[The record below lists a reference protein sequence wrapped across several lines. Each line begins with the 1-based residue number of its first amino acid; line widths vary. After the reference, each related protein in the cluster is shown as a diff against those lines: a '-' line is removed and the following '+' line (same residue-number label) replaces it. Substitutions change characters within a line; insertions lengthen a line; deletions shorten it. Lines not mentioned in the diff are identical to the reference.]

1 MGTGSRSLEEGG
13 SPPCWAGHFQS
24 PSAACHGRLGWAE
37 LDPGH
42 SCLAKQTS
50 ERVAQDRR
58 NVPTIRPHSWHL
70 AKLSEV
76 RTDGTAMTFPAD
88 PLSLSWHLG
97 CETSDL
103 PLPWN
108 PLSPHCTTEK
118 NSSLGSMESLDPA
131 GQTYYE
137 GSLSPIDQAMDQSK
151 RDSAYSSF
159 SASSSTSDSALRPEE
174 AGSVDGAQTGQLPE
188 PRYLQTGGEPA
199 GPGVRLSSSVQSGSL
214 PRPARTAAA
223 PPHPPVRQDS
233 LRACNSPLEDPRA
246 PTHAGGLCPENRWN
260 SDISLC
266 SPGRDA
272 HGPGGALATTGPLK
286 DSPFPDQY
294 YLLSSHTEPH
304 LGMKRSPQTSPS
316 SLAESPREPPGRKGH
331 EVELNNCAE
340 PPSSWKA
347 ALGGPF
353 GHRHSIPEHLL
364 VAQLQALEVSRG
376 QKAPR
381 WTVSPLHKEQKDP
394 QTPEPCGQKP
404 WEPAE
409 ELDSPPTAE
418 EGSPS
423 PRGPCTAL
431 GRPNNTLPT
440 RAGSPSLPAFGNGS
454 TSRRDLQAA
463 SCVDPL
469 PEAERSLPA
478 AQKGQHRSAH
488 SRRRSDRFAT
498 NLRNEIQWR
507 KAQLQKA
514 RGPGGPG
521 CEEEPAPQAEESPAH
536 TAVPAPSPPP
546 LGEGRP
552 LGSSGLPAGVPKRW
566 GSELSVF
573 GEERA
578 PSSPQRTPKEK
589 PLPAARAGGWGGGR
603 WRWSPEHKLQ
613 PQESEPGPSAQLPLE
628 EDGLLPFADR
638 RRFFEETSHP
648 LPARPY
654 GSLQGRLEGRRSPE
668 AEKPG
673 SAEHGTF
680 QRHSLDQ
687 SYRCPPS
694 PPVYQDFQ
702 PEVLRLCKSL
712 ARPGVETEHWW
723 ALPCSCAVREACA
736 YSFQE
741 ECAML
746 RSRSMPMPPPSHHA
760 HHCHPCSW
768 SCRSEC
774 CFPGQQ
780 KLVEDGGPWHGRKPF
795 QGEFPPDEWEPPAV
809 SRASSHTGSQL
820 LPHKVA
826 FTRVSP
832 FWTCFERT
840 EPAGPSFCRAPSTHS
855 LPWDCEQ
862 PKWVVEKGG
871 WEGGLGEPHKPPLRE
886 RAYSESHL
894 CTEPARV
901 SAREWREAPLAEAQ
915 ETAPKSPTCQ
925 ARRRGPPPPR
935 PPPPNWE
942 KYRPARASHQQLLP
956 AQACRPHHVE
966 EPWAPGQPGFEAA
979 RQRSQSLPG
988 EQLWPNRAQ
997 LQCPRLPG
1005 AGPVATPSLPEQ
1017 DNPHYYCH
1025 GSPPRTREW
1034 LMAETSDRSV
1044 PSRTASS
1051 SEGAAAEDP
1060 PQVEEQETPTGS
1072 PSEQPLTWQPQQGPP
1087 VSQDAAGECHRSGP
1101 PPSRLN
1107 SEELM
1112 RDVAGKDRSLA
1123 GVLSSGFGLRSA
1135 AEVMGDLFAESS
1147 CPLWP
1152 RQDWSMLGRGPSCP
1166 ERQQKSPQSATGGG
1180 ASPSCLTYLNLSA
1193 GKAELLNQ
1201 MKNRSELAAPSPEE
1215 ELDQDL
1221 AQKKVQLIESIGR
1234 KLEVL
1239 QEAQQSLQDDLSA
1252 NAALGREVENYIKG
1266 ACKPHE
1272 LEKFRLVIGDLDKV
1286 VNLLLSLSGRLAR
1299 VENALSGLNAEDEEE
1314 EEEEMMA
1321 LLEKKRQ
1328 LTAQLEDAKELQEH
1342 VAQREQL
1349 VSASVS
1355 RCLAPEQLQD
1365 YQHFVRMKSALAIQ
1379 QRQLDDKVKLGEE
1392 QLRCLWESLPR
1403 RPRKP

>member
-1 MGTGSRSLEEGG
+1 MIIR
-13 SPPCWAGHFQS
+13 
-24 PSAACHGRLGWAE
+24 
-37 LDPGH
+37 
-42 SCLAKQTS
+42 
-50 ERVAQDRR
+50 RR
-58 NVPTIRPHSWHL
+58 NVPIIRPHSWHL

-174 AGSVDGAQTGQLPE
+174 TSSVDGAQPGQLPE

-199 GPGVRLSSSVQSGSL
+199 GLGVRLPSSVQSGSL
-214 PRPARTAAA
+214 PRLSRTAAA

-246 PTHAGGLCPENRWN
+246 PTHAGGLCPENWWN

-316 SLAESPREPPGRKGH
+316 SLAESPREPAGRKGH

-394 QTPEPCGQKP
+394 QAPEPCGQKP
-404 WEPAE
+404 CEPAE
-409 ELDSPPTAE
+409 ELDSPSTAE

-463 SCVDPL
+463 PCVDPL

-589 PLPAARAGGWGGGR
+589 PVARAGGWGGGR

-741 ECAML
+741 ECAVL

-768 SCRSEC
+768 SCRSDC
-774 CFPGQQ
+774 CCPGQQ

-809 SRASSHTGSQL
+809 SRASSHTVSQL

-862 PKWVVEKGG
+862 PKWVAEKGG

-901 SAREWREAPLAEAQ
+901 SAREWREAPLAETQ
-915 ETAPKSPTCQ
+915 ETAPKSPACQ
-925 ARRRGPPPPR
+925 TRRRGPPPPR

-942 KYRPARASHQQLLP
+942 KYRSARASHQQLLP

-966 EPWAPGQPGFEAA
+966 ESWAPGQPGFEAA

-1005 AGPVATPSLPEQ
+1005 AGPVAAPSLPEQ

-1060 PQVEEQETPTGS
+1060 PRVEEQETPTGS
-1072 PSEQPLTWQPQQGPP
+1072 PSEQPLTWHPQQGTP

-1135 AEVMGDLFAESS
+1135 AE
-1147 CPLWP
+1147 
-1152 RQDWSMLGRGPSCP
+1152 
-1166 ERQQKSPQSATGGG
+1166 
-1180 ASPSCLTYLNLSA
+1180 
-1193 GKAELLNQ
+1193 
-1201 MKNRSELAAPSPEE
+1201 
-1215 ELDQDL
+1215 
-1221 AQKKVQLIESIGR
+1221 
-1234 KLEVL
+1234 
-1239 QEAQQSLQDDLSA
+1239 
-1252 NAALGREVENYIKG
+1252 
-1266 ACKPHE
+1266 
-1272 LEKFRLVIGDLDKV
+1272 
-1286 VNLLLSLSGRLAR
+1286 
-1299 VENALSGLNAEDEEE
+1299 
-1314 EEEEMMA
+1314 MA